1 VDILS
6 NTKLLDKLFADLT
19 QEQRDRFVI
28 GKLKEDVDLPK
39 RSADRIG
46 LITIGELE
54 DEIMEHHKN
63 FGKMQGLSSGYRNID
78 NLTKGFV
85 GGEMTIIAGATS
97 NGKTALAINLAV
109 RMVQEGHTV
118 FFITLEMT
126 KVELGSRI
134 YHAYRKKI
142 THMRIIFQENDEL
155 DWQDIDVL
163 VEKAVESGAEI
174 VFIDHLHYFTRD
186 VEHQNE
192 ALARISKEIKKNA
205 IRHKIPIVL
214 LAQTRKTPGG
224 MVKKEASNE
233 EVSGSYAITQDAD
246 IVLFVKRDK
255 ELPDAITITMT
266 KNRNRGHD
274 FNNDSHSFDFRETV
288 ITDPEYDNI
297 IDPNTKQAISYLG
310 VFEDDE

>member
-1 VDILS
+1 
-6 NTKLLDKLFADLT
+6 
-19 QEQRDRFVI
+19 
-28 GKLKEDVDLPK
+28 
-39 RSADRIG
+39 
-46 LITIGELE
+46 
-54 DEIMEHHKN
+54 
-63 FGKMQGLSSGYRNID
+63 
-78 NLTKGFV
+78 
-85 GGEMTIIAGATS
+85 MTIIAGATS